1 LRFKKIVEEEGNV
14 PAKIAAVSGELSK
27 VAQKFQ
33 SLTKETAAT
42 WDDDFADAIKTIL
55 DAIAENLVEGLGAIG
70 GNMKPSTNHSIGRRD
85 GILSRRFGWMEVWG
99 CAVC

>member
-1 LRFKKIVEEEGNV
+1 MKTILAAIYVAIAAVRSAFAIKKIVEEEGNV

-55 DAIAENLVEGLGAIG
+55 DAIAENLVEGLG
-70 GNMKPSTNHSIGRRD
+70 
-85 GILSRRFGWMEVWG
+85 L
-99 CAVC
+99 